1 MESEE
6 SKQYV
11 EAIKVAAGSVQYK
24 DISVNNTFI
33 TAVSQLYKYYEY
45 SNNSNYLEVAILH
58 IQAYLEMGF
67 PYEAGSKI
75 FDTVLKELGTTREM
89 KFPKRFYSSKQ
100 VKVNKT
106 QVRSMIKKWPASPK
120 QKIKIDDVVSDIIE
134 KVLKNEQG
142 IYYYKCA
149 IINDVYELVITD
161 KETFF
166 HDLTRGIFYTF
177 VGV

>member
-1 MESEE
+1 
-6 SKQYV
+6 
-11 EAIKVAAGSVQYK
+11 
-24 DISVNNTFI
+24 
-33 TAVSQLYKYYEY
+33 
-45 SNNSNYLEVAILH
+45 
-58 IQAYLEMGF
+58 
-67 PYEAGSKI
+67 
-75 FDTVLKELGTTREM
+75 M

-149 IINDVYELVITD
+149 IINDMYELVITD